1 MLLFISS
8 VPEVTF
14 SQYSCKKVRERERV
28 CLRPNFIVHIHSKT
42 PHSIQKRHRTTHTTR
57 TYNARERE
65 RERREREPQLT
76 APPPA

>member
-1 MLLFISS
+1 MMMLLFISS

-42 PHSIQKRHRTTHTTR
+42 PYSFKNATERLTQHALITHE
-57 TYNARERE
+57 RERE
-65 RERREREPQLT
+65 REERENHN
-76 APPPA
+76 